1 MAAMGRCES
10 AGWLGPALVSLCVA
24 AVPAG
29 LAGQSQGADPASR
42 ADVQADAQADAPAV
56 PGGAQARPAPRAGAE
71 EATRQALSG
80 DGRLVLVAQAEPP
93 CLVVLDATR
102 GEPVHALVPAARDGR
117 VARRFAAVRTAP
129 LRRSFI
135 VAPADLPELWEISY
149 DAHAEEIYDGLVHD
163 YRFGEGVPRRG
174 FLGLRRTSLPEPLAD
189 FVLDPHEAE
198 AWGLAA
204 APPAGSGEGQV
215 VNLDVRR
222 RVAVRTA
229 AEMRAAMAAM
239 ALPPSRAAT
248 APQAAPQE
256 AQRRTAS
263 RSWPCATPNV
273 RTP

>member
-1 MAAMGRCES
+1 MPAMGRCAATES
-10 AGWLGPALVSLCVA
+10 FGPALLSLVVA
-24 AVPAG
+24 LVPAG
-29 LAGQSQGADPASR
+29 VPR
-42 ADVQADAQADAPAV
+42 AADAGRAAIANAGPGSPFEAQAGVGAGPA
-56 PGGAQARPAPRAGAE
+56 ARPAGAI
-71 EATRQALSG
+71 SG
-80 DGRLVLVAQAEPP
+80 DGRFVLVAQDDPP
-93 CLVVLDATR
+93 CLVVLDAAL
-102 GEPVHALVPAARDGR
+102 GEPVHTLVPAARDGR
-117 VARRFAAVRTAP
+117 VARHIAAVRTAP

-149 DAHAEEIYDGLVHD
+149 DPRAEEIYDGLVHD

-174 FLGLRRTSLPEPLAD
+174 FLGLRRTTLPEPLAD

-229 AEMRAAMAAM
+229 AEMRVAMAAM
-239 ALPPSRAAT
+239 QPPPSRAAT

-256 AQRRTAS
+256 SQRRTAS